1 MSKQA
6 PVTQHALPKR
16 FGFRIA
22 SHGAALAGPGADS
35 RSEPRHKTLAGLKM
49 LIAGLGQQRRSEPSR
64 TAIPITWGCI
74 EPRVFPEKLLQQ
86 NINVIERAA
95 TARF

>member
-1 MSKQA
+1 MSKLA

-35 RSEPRHKTLAGLKM
+35 RSEPRHKTLAGLNM
-49 LIAGLGQQRRSEPSR
+49 LMAGLGPAATPVGISANRNTNHLGLHR
-64 TAIPITWGCI
+64 TAG
-74 EPRVFPEKLLQQ
+74 FP
-86 NINVIERAA
+86 
-95 TARF
+95 